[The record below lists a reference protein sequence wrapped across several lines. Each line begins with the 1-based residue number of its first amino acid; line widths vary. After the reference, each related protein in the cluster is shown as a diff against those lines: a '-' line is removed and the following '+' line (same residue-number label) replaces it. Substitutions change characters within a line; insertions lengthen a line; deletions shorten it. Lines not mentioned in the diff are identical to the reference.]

1 MRQYFFHQWV
11 GISFVHW
18 LIAPL
23 LGIYLATY
31 PLSRW
36 SFYQVA
42 TALWFL
48 LFSLIL
54 CFWTVYL
61 LSYYFHPLARLVMQ
75 FRLRVFRAIYALG
88 RVTTLLIVLMGAIR
102 LPPAALPDEAF
113 FRLAD
118 DFGFW
123 LFQSIAIAQGLH
135 HFFYKF
141 TSGSRLRSDGLLDQI
156 GKGKPID
163 WKSPIGGS
171 IGLELRRMRRIEF
184 RQRT

>member
-1 MRQYFFHQWV
+1 MKQYFFHQWV

-36 SFYQVA
+36 SFHQVA

-54 CFWTVYL
+54 CLWTVY
-61 LSYYFHPLARLVMQ
+61 P
-75 FRLRVFRAIYALG
+75 
-88 RVTTLLIVLMGAIR
+88 
-102 LPPAALPDEAF
+102 
-113 FRLAD
+113 
-118 DFGFW
+118 
-123 LFQSIAIAQGLH
+123 
-135 HFFYKF
+135 
-141 TSGSRLRSDGLLDQI
+141 
-156 GKGKPID
+156 
-163 WKSPIGGS
+163 PIGGS